1 MAFAAFV
8 KHCAAPSGE
17 IIYLP
22 GGSFL
27 LPMLVKTDDGHRCD
41 LRDWYRIKYDHIGRQ
56 ASVRLLRDIER
67 VLRSE
72 SMMWAEL
79 RCCSREL
86 RESFQPAMPTDTFRC
101 WMSDV
106 MRLSSF
112 ASQTL
117 QNRLL
122 ERLVERPDYERE
134 LIDMIPDFV
143 LRRAELELVK
153 NVESELLTESSAEG
167 ED

>member
-1 MAFAAFV
+1 
-8 KHCAAPSGE
+8 
-17 IIYLP
+17 
-22 GGSFL
+22 
-27 LPMLVKTDDGHRCD
+27 
-41 LRDWYRIKYDHIGRQ
+41 
-56 ASVRLLRDIER
+56 
-67 VLRSE
+67 
-72 SMMWAEL
+72 
-79 RCCSREL
+79 
-86 RESFQPAMPTDTFRC
+86 
-101 WMSDV
+101 MSDV

-122 ERLVERPDYERE
+122 ERLVERPDYKRE

>member
-1 MAFAAFV
+1 M
-8 KHCAAPSGE
+8 
-17 IIYLP
+17 
-22 GGSFL
+22 
-27 LPMLVKTDDGHRCD
+27 
-41 LRDWYRIKYDHIGRQ
+41 
-56 ASVRLLRDIER
+56 
-67 VLRSE
+67 
-72 SMMWAEL
+72 
-79 RCCSREL
+79 
-86 RESFQPAMPTDTFRC
+86 
-101 WMSDV
+101 

-112 ASQTL
+112 ASQAL

-153 NVESELLTESSAEG
+153 SVESELLTESSAEG

>member
-1 MAFAAFV
+1 
-8 KHCAAPSGE
+8 
-17 IIYLP
+17 
-22 GGSFL
+22 
-27 LPMLVKTDDGHRCD
+27 
-41 LRDWYRIKYDHIGRQ
+41 
-56 ASVRLLRDIER
+56 
-67 VLRSE
+67 
-72 SMMWAEL
+72 
-79 RCCSREL
+79 
-86 RESFQPAMPTDTFRC
+86 MPIDTFRC

-153 NVESELLTESSAEG
+153 SVESELLTESSAEG

>member
-1 MAFAAFV
+1 M
-8 KHCAAPSGE
+8 
-17 IIYLP
+17 
-22 GGSFL
+22 
-27 LPMLVKTDDGHRCD
+27 
-41 LRDWYRIKYDHIGRQ
+41 
-56 ASVRLLRDIER
+56 
-67 VLRSE
+67 
-72 SMMWAEL
+72 
-79 RCCSREL
+79 
-86 RESFQPAMPTDTFRC
+86 
-101 WMSDV
+101 

-122 ERLVERPDYERE
+122 ERLVERPDYKRE

-153 NVESELLTESSAEG
+153 SVESELLTESSAEG

>member
-1 MAFAAFV
+1 
-8 KHCAAPSGE
+8 
-17 IIYLP
+17 
-22 GGSFL
+22 
-27 LPMLVKTDDGHRCD
+27 
-41 LRDWYRIKYDHIGRQ
+41 
-56 ASVRLLRDIER
+56 
-67 VLRSE
+67 
-72 SMMWAEL
+72 MWAEL

-153 NVESELLTESSAEG
+153 SVESELLTESSAEG